1 MYVPDAPYLSFVCL
15 TFLVRST
22 NVRRSGK
29 MFENLTM
36 QVAWRT
42 PLEKLDAL
50 EKCINEWLRTEEN
63 RWFEP
68 STSLTFQTID
78 YQRHLVI
85 TVAFGHNG
93 YAPCPS

>member
-1 MYVPDAPYLSFVCL
+1 
-15 TFLVRST
+15 
-22 NVRRSGK
+22 

-50 EKCINEWLRTEEN
+50 EKCVNEWIQTEEN

-85 TVAFGHNG
+85 TMGVFSFPLLQLMLIFSLAFGHNG
-93 YAPCPS
+93 CVPFFLFLGD

>member
-1 MYVPDAPYLSFVCL
+1 
-15 TFLVRST
+15 
-22 NVRRSGK
+22 

-50 EKCINEWLRTEEN
+50 EKCVNEWLQTEEN

-78 YQRHLVI
+78 YQRHLEI
-85 TVAFGHNG
+85 TMAFGHNG
-93 YAPCPS
+93 YLYFL

>member
-1 MYVPDAPYLSFVCL
+1 
-15 TFLVRST
+15 
-22 NVRRSGK
+22 

-42 PLEKLDAL
+42 PLDKLDAL
-50 EKCINEWLRTEEN
+50 EKCVNEWIQTEEN

-85 TVAFGHNG
+85 TMGKFFSLSFAND
-93 YAPCPS
+93 ADLLI

>member
-1 MYVPDAPYLSFVCL
+1 
-15 TFLVRST
+15 
-22 NVRRSGK
+22 

-50 EKCINEWLRTEEN
+50 EKNLNSWLATEKN

-68 STSLTFQTID
+68 NTSITFQHLDFQRYLEITIG
-78 YQRHLVI
+78 I
-85 TVAFGHNG
+85 AHNG
-93 YAPCPS
+93 YVC

>member
-1 MYVPDAPYLSFVCL
+1 
-15 TFLVRST
+15 
-22 NVRRSGK
+22 

-36 QVAWRT
+36 QVAWQT

-50 EKCINEWLRTEEN
+50 EKCVNEWLQTEEN

-78 YQRHLVI
+78 YQMHLVI
-85 TVAFGHNG
+85 TMAFRHNG
-93 YAPCPS
+93 YVSFFGLFSNRS

>member
-1 MYVPDAPYLSFVCL
+1 
-15 TFLVRST
+15 
-22 NVRRSGK
+22 

-50 EKCINEWLRTEEN
+50 EKCVNEWLQTEEN

-78 YQRHLVI
+78 CQRHLVI
-85 TVAFGHNG
+85 TMAFGHNG
-93 YAPCPS
+93 YTLLPGLLC